1 MKKQMIT
8 IAQTQLALVRD
19 RITMIEVN
27 QEFLPGFTALPAYG
41 HTPGHVAIRITSEDA
56 MMVHTADTVHIQSIN
71 LWHPNWTPI
80 FDADQEMAATTRQ
93 AVLEKIASDR
103 TLMFAYHFP
112 YPGIGN
118 IHPRSQGGFNWQP
131 VEWKFES

>member
-1 MKKQMIT
+1 VFVMLMGRSQWC
-8 IAQTQLALVRD
+8 ALRLD
-19 RITMIEVN
+19 ENKLDTLRL
-27 QEFLPGFTALPAYG
+27 FLPGFTALPAYG
-41 HTPGHVAIRITSEDA
+41 HTPRHVAIRIASGDA
-56 MMVHTADTVHIQSIN
+56 MMMHTADTVHIQSIN